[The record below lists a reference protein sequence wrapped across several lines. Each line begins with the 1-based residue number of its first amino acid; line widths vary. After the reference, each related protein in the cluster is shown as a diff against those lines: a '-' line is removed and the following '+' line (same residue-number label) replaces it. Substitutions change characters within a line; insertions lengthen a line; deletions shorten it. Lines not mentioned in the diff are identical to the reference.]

1 MRHIGLG
8 ILTTG
13 LLAITVSHCLAETAA
28 AGKTDQ
34 IVYETFTGQ
43 GKGDLNVTIITAA
56 SYSSADGLVS
66 IVPSAENIQTV
77 CPSQALL
84 SKDDARALVIRVAQE
99 QKFDDKLALAIV
111 YTESRF
117 KVDALSPKGAIGLMQ
132 LMPETAKR
140 YNVDPCNAEQNVRGG
155 IAYFKDLQTRFGNT
169 VFALAAYNAGPERID
184 QYHGVPPFK
193 ETLDYVAKNLTL
205 YYSLQSEIAVNDS
218 PESVVKFNPV
228 HKAVKPVA
236 ATKVKQGGQ
245 PGPEWAS
252 GFVMNIN

>member
-1 MRHIGLG
+1 MRHKGLG
-8 ILTTG
+8 ILTIG
-13 LLAITVSHCLAETAA
+13 LVMFTVSHCVAETAVS
-28 AGKTDQ
+28 GKTDQ
-34 IVYETFTGQ
+34 IVYETFASP
-43 GKGDLNVTIITAA
+43 GKGDLNVNIITAA
-56 SYSSADGLVS
+56 GYSNADGLVS
-66 IVPSAENIQTV
+66 VVPSAENIQTA

-117 KVDALSPKGAIGLMQ
+117 KADALSPKGAIGLMQ
-132 LMPETAKR
+132 LMPDTAMR
-140 YNVDPCNAEQNVRGG
+140 YSVDPCNAEQNIRGG

-193 ETLDYVAKNLTL
+193 ETLDYLARNLTV
-205 YYSLQSEIAVNDS
+205 YYGLQTEIAVNDS

-228 HKAVKPVA
+228 HKAAKRVG
-236 ATKVKQGGQ
+236 ATKPARGGQ

-252 GFVMNIN
+252 GFVMNID

>member
-13 LLAITVSHCLAETAA
+13 LMMFAVSQSFAETADE
-28 AGKTDQ
+28 GKSDQ
-34 IVYETFTGQ
+34 IVYETFADV

-66 IVPSAENIQTV
+66 VVPLAENIQTA

-84 SKDDARALVIRVAQE
+84 SKDDVRALVIRVAQE

-117 KVDALSPKGAIGLMQ
+117 KVDAISPKGAIGLMQ

-205 YYSLQSEIAVNDS
+205 YYGLQNEIAMHDSSNNVVN
-218 PESVVKFNPV
+218 FNPSR
-228 HKAVKPVA
+228 KAVKPFA
-236 ATKVKQGGQ
+236 ATKPKRAGQ

-252 GFVMNIN
+252 GFVMNIE